1 MPLSVGVPVMLI
13 TLFAQLALTPMGK
26 PNAVPIPVA
35 PPVVCVSAVRT
46 EPTHKTGEDEAILTV
61 LLFTMV
67 ILPVAFKLLQEPN
80 TGME

>member
-1 MPLSVGVPVMLI
+1 MPLSVGVPEMLI
-13 TLFAQLALTPMGK
+13 TLFAQLALTPLGK
-26 PNAVPIPVA
+26 PNAVPMPVA
-35 PPVVCVSAVRT
+35 PPVECVSALRT
-46 EPTHKTGEDEAILTV
+46 ELTHDLGVDEAILTV